1 MMGLYTSCWT
11 PDCNLLNS
19 CAYPEALS
27 STAWG
32 PGKLEVVHVR
42 LLDAVAP
49 ITTSKLQA
57 VNGQK

>member
-1 MMGLYTSCWT
+1 
-11 PDCNLLNS
+11 
-19 CAYPEALS
+19 
-27 STAWG
+27 
-32 PGKLEVVHVR
+32 VVHVR